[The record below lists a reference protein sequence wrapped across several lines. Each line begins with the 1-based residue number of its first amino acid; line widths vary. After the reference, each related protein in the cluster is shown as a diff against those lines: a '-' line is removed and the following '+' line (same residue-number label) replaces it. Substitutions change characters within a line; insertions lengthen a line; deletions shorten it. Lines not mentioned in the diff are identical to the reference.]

1 MERNMKAN
9 ITRLFTVL
17 FAAVIIT
24 MSFSTMTVNAA
35 GGYGSSS
42 YNYELEDVNGL
53 GATVTVKSNMVKVKK
68 NNAPQVVKPSKV
80 VVNGVTLKLNKNYTL
95 MYQRY
100 SESRG
105 WSVVD
110 SLTEPGLYRVCV
122 VGIGGYKG
130 ITTKRI
136 YVYDPK
142 DGERCTPVSSWK
154 IAVNKVPY
162 TGEPITEGVIKS
174 VKYKNYVLTEGEDY
188 TVRYLNNVNSG
199 TGTVRITAIEG
210 MGFVGERDV
219 NFQIT
224 GGTKI
229 NKAKVTGIV
238 AKTYDYGN
246 AIEQDMS
253 QVIVMV
259 GKNELVYGVD
269 YDVAYYMNNTK
280 VGTAKIIINGKG
292 RYNGSITKTFK
303 INKITLNSD
312 MLDDASRSIVAE
324 YTKKAIK
331 PEVTLYNSNGEQLVK
346 NTDYT
351 LAYKNNVKKSEKAV
365 ITIKGKGN
373 YAGSFN
379 VNFKIVDKI
388 EEEKPV
394 EPVKPVKPEKPEVP
408 GTGDGEESKGDE
420 TTETGETTGDENKDD
435 KTGETGETT
444 GEESKGDESV
454 TPIQKPIGFRI
465 CDCQT
470 IMPSYTYGLSD
481 IEKNTW
487 SNHMFEHLENGWQ
500 ASYSSASY
508 DKALK
513 YKIIKE
519 NADGSWTLLQGTLL
533 LPSESKVEET
543 QTEEP
548 AGEESKGDETSE
560 TGETTGEESKGD
572 ESVTLVQKPIGFR
585 ACDCGAVM
593 PVYTY
598 GLSDIEKKTWSDH
611 LYEHNKD
618 GWTPTYT
625 TVSYDKALKY
635 KSIKEDA
642 NGNWTLLQGTLLLPS
657 ESKVEE
663 PEGGETTETGKTTS
677 EESKGDETAET
688 GETTGEESKGNES
701 ATPVQKPIGFN
712 SCDCGIIMPI
722 YTYGLSDIELKTW
735 SDHIHQHSLEGWQA
749 HYNGVSYE
757 RALKSKVI
765 KEDENGNWILLRGTL
780 LLPSESKVEETQT
793 EGNVTEETA
802 TTEETQTE
810 EPKVEE
816 TEVAEVDP
824 NKLVGLREC
833 WCGCELEIYGRGLT
847 KSEESFWKDHMNC
860 HARNGESTDY
870 TETYF

>member
-1 MERNMKAN
+1 MKRNIKAD
-9 ITRLFTVL
+9 ITRLFAVL
-17 FAAVIIT
+17 FAAVVVV
-24 MSFSTMTVNAA
+24 MNCNVMTVSAA
-35 GGYGSSS
+35 GGYGSAS
-42 YNYELEDVNGL
+42 YGYELEDTNTL
-53 GATVTVKSNMVKVKK
+53 GATVTVKTNMLKVKK
-68 NNAPQVVKPSKV
+68 NNAPQVVKPTKV
-80 VVNGVTLKLNKNYTL
+80 VVNGVTLKRNKNYSIL
-95 MYQRY
+95 YQVY

-110 SLTEPGLYRVCV
+110 NLTAPGLYRVCV
-122 VGIGGYKG
+122 VGIGSYKG
-130 ITTKRI
+130 IATKKV

-154 IAVNKVPY
+154 VAVNKVPY

-188 TVRYLNNVNSG
+188 TVRYMNNVNSG

-219 NFQIT
+219 NFKIT

-246 AIEQDMS
+246 AVEQDMS
-253 QVIVMV
+253 QVKVMV
-259 GKNELVYGVD
+259 SKNELVCGVD

-303 INKITLNSD
+303 INKVTLNSD

-346 NTDYT
+346 NADYT
-351 LAYKNNVKKSEKAV
+351 LVYKNNVKKSEKAV
-365 ITIKGKGN
+365 ITVKGKGN

-394 EPVKPVKPEKPEVP
+394 EPVKPEKPEKPETPEKPEVP
-408 GTGDGEESKGDE
+408 ETGDGEESKGDE
-420 TTETGETTGDENKDD
+420 TTETGETTGEEGEGDETPE
-435 KTGETGETT
+435 TGEATGEEGKGDETPETGETT
-444 GEESKGDESV
+444 GEEGKAEEPKTEEPELEEPKTEESKGDESV
-454 TPIQKPIGFRI
+454 TP
-465 CDCQT
+465 
-470 IMPSYTYGLSD
+470 
-481 IEKNTW
+481 
-487 SNHMFEHLENGWQ
+487 
-500 ASYSSASY
+500 
-508 DKALK
+508 
-513 YKIIKE
+513 
-519 NADGSWTLLQGTLL
+519 
-533 LPSESKVEET
+533 
-543 QTEEP
+543 
-548 AGEESKGDETSE
+548 
-560 TGETTGEESKGD
+560 
-572 ESVTLVQKPIGFR
+572 VQKPIGFR
-585 ACDCGAVM
+585 FCDCQCVM

-611 LYEHNKD
+611 LYEHNMN
-618 GWTPTYT
+618 GWQAHYSSA
-625 TVSYDKALKY
+625 SYEKALRHK
-635 KSIKEDA
+635 IIAEDA
-642 NGNWTLLQGTLLLPS
+642 DGNWTLLEGTLLLPS

-663 PEGGETTETGKTTS
+663 HE
-677 EESKGDETAET
+677 A
-688 GETTGEESKGNES
+688 
-701 ATPVQKPIGFN
+701 
-712 SCDCGIIMPI
+712 
-722 YTYGLSDIELKTW
+722 
-735 SDHIHQHSLEGWQA
+735 
-749 HYNGVSYE
+749 
-757 RALKSKVI
+757 
-765 KEDENGNWILLRGTL
+765 
-780 LLPSESKVEETQT
+780 EETQT
-793 EGNVTEETA
+793 ENKTEEPV
-802 TTEETQTE
+802 TEETQTE
-810 EPKVEE
+810 EPVIEETEEPKGEE

-824 NKLVGLREC
+824 NKLVGLRVC